1 MEDKKRLKKEVDHS
15 RLLGGS
21 FNNQGN
27 LLARFVLADCKVIR
41 SPHLPES
48 YNGIQSCVP
57 SGWPQQHTARS
68 RLHPCILE
76 NSFGCGN
83 SECNICSKDRIGV
96 GSLWLT
102 ESSSWVNVVGRI
114 LSMTS
119 SKMVPLNCILSL
131 SDLTLVGQLNQVQ
144 KVQWISKG
152 VNLGNQAILKLT
164 AYVHSSNVPHREFLE
179 WQSIITSVYSVNTVC
194 DVCQW
199 ARAGF
204 DVGGTEQKQRTAHPL
219 RCIRVAFLCMGNY
232 QVLVPCQK
240 GSSVRS
246 SVWTSQLWYA
256 FLKGHLVFK
265 IRYFIQGKNQ
275 QKLVI
280 NGMGEIIEKSGVLG
294 L

>member
-1 MEDKKRLKKEVDHS
+1 MGFSHAYHLDGLS
-15 RLLGGS
+15 S
-21 FNNQGN
+21 T
-27 LLARFVLADCKVIR
+27 LLAQ
-41 SPHLPES
+41 
-48 YNGIQSCVP
+48 G
-57 SGWPQQHTARS
+57 
-68 RLHPCILE
+68 CILE

-83 SECNICSKDRIGV
+83 SECNIRSKDRIGV
-96 GSLWLT
+96 RSLWLP
-102 ESSSWVNVVGRI
+102 ESSSWVNVVGHI

-119 SKMVPLNCILSL
+119 SKMVPLNCMLSL
-131 SDLTLVGQLNQVQ
+131 RDLTLVGQLNQ
-144 KVQWISKG
+144 WTSKG

-164 AYVHSSNVPHREFLE
+164 SYVHLSNVSHREFLE
-179 WQSIITSVYSVNTVC
+179 WQSIITSVYLVNTIC

-204 DVGGTEQKQRTAHPL
+204 DVGGTEQKQRKAHTL

-246 SVWTSQLWYA
+246 SVWTSRLWYA

-275 QKLVI
+275 QNLVI